1 MENTGKH
8 VGYGIRNCTDQRY
21 PRMRTF
27 QLRVA
32 PKKTASSFHAAW
44 NRTGER
50 ERPNVPIYRKVEDTE
65 EKEEGKEGR
74 GRRERGRERERDG
87 VADVEGVNNAR
98 FTKGRDGRINRRRGA
113 TPQPLSKQP
122 PRGSVPSATPRKPLP
137 ASCQWRRGLIRID
150 GNLSTGKFADEDS
163 DYKLQSLETADNVF
177 VEADLSR
184 VAKGAR

>member
-1 MENTGKH
+1 M
-8 VGYGIRNCTDQRY
+8 
-21 PRMRTF
+21 
-27 QLRVA
+27 
-32 PKKTASSFHAAW
+32 
-44 NRTGER
+44 
-50 ERPNVPIYRKVEDTE
+50 
-65 EKEEGKEGR
+65 
-74 GRRERGRERERDG
+74 
-87 VADVEGVNNAR
+87 ADVEGVNNAR
-98 FTKGRDGRINRRRGA
+98 FTKGRDGRINRGRGA

-163 DYKLQSLETADNVF
+163 DYKLQNLETADNVF

>member
-1 MENTGKH
+1 MENTEKH

-50 ERPNVPIYRKVEDTE
+50 ERPNVPIYRKVEDAE
-65 EKEEGKEGR
+65 EK
-74 GRRERGRERERDG
+74 DG

-98 FTKGRDGRINRRRGA
+98 FTKGRDGRINRGRGA